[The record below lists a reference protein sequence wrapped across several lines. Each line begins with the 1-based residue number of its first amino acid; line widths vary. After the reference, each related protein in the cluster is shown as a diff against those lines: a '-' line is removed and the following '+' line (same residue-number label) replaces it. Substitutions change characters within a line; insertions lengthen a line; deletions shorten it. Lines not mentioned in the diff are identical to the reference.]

1 MGVGRPGKASSAA
14 GISSFFRN
22 VNMSASPAY
31 RRNISLGGLRR
42 SRNCDHVFRCR
53 ATAIRGLA
61 RKYAGCGPRSGA
73 ILPPTSDKEQAVFLA
88 ALTKVCSRRQA
99 VRGSPALRLMGARCF
114 LASTT
119 ARALRARAANVRGSD
134 RFHQPDLPLIV
145 PAEPRRAA
153 RPVEVLQMPR
163 MLALAGA
170 LVALALAAGP
180 ATAQQPAG
188 TAQTPPPPYG
198 PPITLDQAKRVMAA
212 AELEAAKNSWQVAI
226 AILDSG
232 GNMVMFHK
240 FDNTQLASIGASEG
254 KANTALRFKRP
265 SKALDDAI
273 AAGGAGLR
281 LLAVKDIT
289 PLEGGLPVMLD
300 GKIIGAIGVSGALS
314 SQDAQVARAGVAAVV
329 K

>member
-1 MGVGRPGKASSAA
+1 
-14 GISSFFRN
+14 
-22 VNMSASPAY
+22 
-31 RRNISLGGLRR
+31 
-42 SRNCDHVFRCR
+42 
-53 ATAIRGLA
+53 
-61 RKYAGCGPRSGA
+61 
-73 ILPPTSDKEQAVFLA
+73 
-88 ALTKVCSRRQA
+88 
-99 VRGSPALRLMGARCF
+99 
-114 LASTT
+114 
-119 ARALRARAANVRGSD
+119 
-134 RFHQPDLPLIV
+134 
-145 PAEPRRAA
+145 
-153 RPVEVLQMPR
+153 MPR

-188 TAQTPPPPYG
+188 TAQAPPPPYG
-198 PPITLDQAKRVMAA
+198 PPITLEQAKRVMAA

-314 SQDAQVARAGVAAVV
+314 SQDEQVAKAGADALA
-329 K
+329 KSGM